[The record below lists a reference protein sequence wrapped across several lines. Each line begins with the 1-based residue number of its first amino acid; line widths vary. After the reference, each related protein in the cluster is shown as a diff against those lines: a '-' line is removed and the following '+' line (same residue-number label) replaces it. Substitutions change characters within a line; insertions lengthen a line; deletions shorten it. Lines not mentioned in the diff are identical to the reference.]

1 MAENKMDLRKVA
13 IIAGCV
19 SAVFSLTA
27 FIAALFTK
35 NGGICVSMWFASM
48 LCIGLYFCLARP
60 YFSTGAYKLDKA
72 DNLLYLIFGAALVA
86 LLFRQFSVLPIV
98 LMALSA
104 VACYIVVFA
113 DKKLEPKEYTLAL
126 VGLAAAIYAVF
137 GILNFGGSAFGFLGR
152 VLVSAALVLSAIF
165 LVNDHLSDKDKDLI
179 KEKVKEAGDK
189 AKEVADNVSEKAKE
203 VADTVADKAKEM
215 AEDVKD
221 AVKRGGGDAPET
233 PEPPQE

>member
-165 LVNDHLSDKDKDLI
+165 LVNDHLSDNDREII

-189 AKEVADNVSEKAKE
+189 AKEVADNVSE
-203 VADTVADKAKEM
+203 KAKEM

>member
-19 SAVFSLTA
+19 SAVFSLIA
-27 FIAALFTK
+27 FIAALFTR
-35 NGGICVSMWFASM
+35 NGGICLTMWFVSM

-60 YFSTGAYKLDKA
+60 YFSTGSYKLEKA

-86 LLFRQFSVLPIV
+86 LLFRQFTLLPIV

-126 VGLAAAIYAVF
+126 VGIAAAIYVVF

-152 VLVSAALVLSAIF
+152 LLVSAALVLSAIF
-165 LVNDHLSDKDKDLI
+165 LVNDHLSDKDKELI
-179 KEKVKEAGDK
+179 KEKVKDVGDK
-189 AKEVADNVSEKAKE
+189 AKEVADN
-203 VADTVADKAKEM
+203 VADKAKEM

-233 PEPPQE
+233 PENPQE

>member
-165 LVNDHLSDKDKDLI
+165 LVNDHLSDEDKDLI

-203 VADTVADKAKEM
+203 M

-221 AVKRGGGDAPET
+221 AVKRGGGDTPET
-233 PEPPQE
+233 PETPQE